1 MAFTFTIIK
10 EEYVAD
16 STLEKSNNIIH
27 HINRLIKKK
36 LYDHLNTHQNL
47 KITKHNST
55 LITRE
60 NLLGRIEENF
70 LTWLL
75 SSTKTPKQTVLS
87 GETLEVFHSYFL
99 IKSRDSSR
107 MTTAAITLTAIT
119 VEHCSWDPSTCNK
132 SKHGIERRREREGYP
147 SDMYVTATR
156 NPNWQGLTVSSFV
169 S

>member
-55 LITRE
+55 LIIRE
-60 NLLGRIEENF
+60 NLGRIEENF
-70 LTWLL
+70 LT
-75 SSTKTPKQTVLS
+75 
-87 GETLEVFHSYFL
+87 
-99 IKSRDSSR
+99 
-107 MTTAAITLTAIT
+107 
-119 VEHCSWDPSTCNK
+119 
-132 SKHGIERRREREGYP
+132 
-147 SDMYVTATR
+147 
-156 NPNWQGLTVSSFV
+156 
-169 S
+169 